1 MKLGRGSGE
10 LGRGRRARKIVRNV
24 AIGAGIVGGAVAI
37 ERNLIAAP
45 RYRGAVT
52 DHFDGERFRNAD
64 PSWQSERSFLKWQF
78 EREPGFWPRWIE
90 SEAGPAPV
98 ARVGGGRMRVTWV
111 NHATLLLQAEDL
123 NILTDPIWSERCSP
137 VSFLGPR
144 RHRAPGLR
152 LRDLPPIDVVLVS
165 HNHYD
170 HLDVPTLHR
179 LQWKFAPLIITPL
192 GNSLLLKRH
201 GIATRSTRAA
211 GPARAPAP
219 PQNRPSRATELD
231 WWESVRVNDHVEIT
245 CVPSQHFC
253 ARGLSDRNRALWGG
267 FVIATRSGNAYFAGD
282 TGWGSHFEWIR
293 GRFQSIRLAMLPI
306 GAYLPRWFM
315 RPAHIDPAEAV
326 EAHKVLGADVSVPM
340 HYGTFRL
347 SDEGEAQP
355 VDDLRR
361 AIASSG
367 VSSFEVIRHGEG
379 FEA

>member
-1 MKLGRGSGE
+1 M
-10 LGRGRRARKIVRNV
+10 RRVAKRV
-24 AIGAGIVGGAVAI
+24 AIAAGVVGAGIAI

-45 RYRGAVT
+45 RYRGPVT
-52 DHFDGERFRNAD
+52 DHFDGERFHNPD

-78 EREPGFWPRWIE
+78 EREAGFWPGWID
-90 SEAGPAPV
+90 SEPGPAPLP
-98 ARVGGGRMRVTWV
+98 RVGDGRMRVTWV
-111 NHATLLLQAEDL
+111 NHATLLLQVENL

-152 LRDLPPIDVVLVS
+152 FRDLPPIDVVLVS

-170 HLDVPTLHR
+170 HLDVATLHR
-179 LQWKFAPLIITPL
+179 LQWKFAPLIVTPL
-192 GNSLLLKRH
+192 GNSMLMSRV
-201 GIATRSTRAA
+201 GIRC
-211 GPARAPAP
+211 
-219 PQNRPSRATELD
+219 ATELD
-231 WWESVRVNDHVEIT
+231 WWESVRVNEHVEIT

-267 FVIATRSGNAYFAGD
+267 FVVATRSGNAYFAGD
-282 TGWGSHFEWIR
+282 TGWGSHFERIR
-293 GRFQSIRLAMLPI
+293 DRFRSIRLAMLPI

-315 RPAHIDPAEAV
+315 RPAHIDPAEAM

-355 VDDLRR
+355 ADDLRR
-361 AIASSG
+361 AIAANG
-367 VSSFEVIRHGEG
+367 VSSFEIIRHGEG

>member
-1 MKLGRGSGE
+1 MRRLVKKL
-10 LGRGRRARKIVRNV
+10 
-24 AIGAGIVGGAVAI
+24 AITAGMVGAGVAI
-37 ERNLIAAP
+37 ERNVIAAP
-45 RYRGAVT
+45 RYRGPVS

-64 PSWQSERSFLKWQF
+64 LSWQSERSFLKWQL
-78 EREPGFWPRWIE
+78 ERERGLWPEWID
-90 SEAGPAPV
+90 SEPGPAPPE
-98 ARVGGGRMRVTWV
+98 RVGGGRMRVTWV
-111 NHATLLLQAEDL
+111 NHATLLMQVENL

-137 VSFLGPR
+137 VSFLGPK

-152 LRDLPPIDVVLVS
+152 FDDLPPIDVVLVS

-170 HLDVPTLHR
+170 HLDLATLHH
-179 LQWKFAPLIITPL
+179 LQWRKAPRILTPL
-192 GNSLLLKRH
+192 GNSLLLSRS
-201 GIATRSTRAA
+201 GIRGAE
-211 GPARAPAP
+211 
-219 PQNRPSRATELD
+219 ELD
-231 WWESVRVNDHVEIT
+231 WWRSARVDEHVEIT

-253 ARGLSDRNRALWGG
+253 ARALSDRNRALWGG

-282 TGWGSHFEWIR
+282 TGWGSHFERIR
-293 GRFQSIRLAMLPI
+293 DRFRSIRLAMLPI

-326 EAHKVLGADVSVPM
+326 EAHKILGADVSVPM

-361 AIASSG
+361 AIAANR